1 MRVAVFDLGSTSFQ
15 LLVADAE
22 RDGGLTPVL
31 RDRVVLNL
39 GADVAAT
46 GRVRPE
52 AVERATQV
60 VRRFQNLAARVDVDE
75 TIPVATA
82 AFREAANRPEL
93 ASVLEDAIGTPIRI
107 LSGDLEVG
115 ATVAGIRS
123 SVVIDGDPWLA
134 FDLGGG
140 SLEVALV
147 EHGAVRWTET
157 FPLGAAWVTATMVES
172 DPIPR
177 TERRT
182 IKQAVRDQ
190 LEPARERSGA
200 PEDAPCIAAG
210 GTAGALARLLAAERW
225 PAPPAS
231 LNQFTVGVEAL
242 SDLARELAG
251 LDQTDRL
258 ALPGIDERRAEILP
272 AGALVLATALAVFGA
287 EATVHSEWG
296 LREGVIL
303 EEIGASPPASAVELR
318 AAAVD
323 RLARRWGPEAE
334 HQGWVRRHALD
345 LFDETRVLHEL
356 SDRDREL
363 LSYAATLHD
372 IGVRISPD
380 KSHRHGAYLVEHGGL
395 RGFSPQE
402 VATMA
407 SMIRFHRGAGW
418 PKPSYGPY
426 AGLDAR
432 EREAC
437 KILTGILR
445 IAHGL
450 GRADES
456 DVVRI
461 RAEHREGELLILV
474 SGSANPR
481 GAVAE
486 AEERAGVL
494 ERALDRTIRFEIV
507 PEGTLVTRPA

>member
-1 MRVAVFDLGSTSFQ
+1 VRVAVFDLGSTSFQ
-15 LLVADAE
+15 LLVADVE
-22 RDGGLTPVL
+22 PDGGLTPVL

-46 GRVRPE
+46 GRVQPE
-52 AVERATQV
+52 AVERAAQV
-60 VRRFQNLAARVDVDE
+60 VRRFRNLASRVDAGAV
-75 TIPVATA
+75 IPVATA

-93 ASVLEDAIGTPIRI
+93 ASVIEDAIGTPLRI
-107 LSGDLEVG
+107 LSGNLEVG

-123 SVVIDGDPWLA
+123 SVVIDADPWLA

-140 SLEVALV
+140 SLEIALV
-147 EHGAVRWTET
+147 GTEGVAWTET
-157 FPLGAAWVTATMVES
+157 FTLGAAWITATMVRG
-172 DPIPR
+172 DPMPR
-177 TERRT
+177 AERRA

-190 LEPARERSGA
+190 LAPARERSEA
-200 PEDAPCIAAG
+200 PDGAPCIAAG

-225 PAPPAS
+225 PTPPAS
-231 LNQFTVGVEAL
+231 LNQFEVGVDELA
-242 SDLARELAG
+242 DLARELADD
-251 LDQTDRL
+251 DQDERL

-272 AGALVLATALAVFGA
+272 AGALVLATALDVFGA
-287 EATVHSEWG
+287 EAAVHSEWG
-296 LREGVIL
+296 LREGVLL
-303 EEIGASPPASAVELR
+303 EEMGAPPPVSAADLRSASVA
-318 AAAVD
+318 

-334 HQGWVRRHALD
+334 HQGWVRNHALE
-345 LFDETRVLHEL
+345 LFDETRDLHGL
-356 SDRDREL
+356 TDRDREL
-363 LSYAATLHD
+363 LAYAATLHD

-418 PKPSYGPY
+418 PKPSYGPF
-426 AGLDAR
+426 AGLDPA

-437 KILTGILR
+437 QVLTGILR

-456 DVVRI
+456 DVAQI
-461 RAEHREGELLILV
+461 RARVRDGELLILV

-486 AEERAGVL
+486 ADERAGVL
-494 ERALDRTIRFEIV
+494 ERALDRRIRFEIV

>member
-60 VRRFQNLAARVDVDE
+60 VRRFRNLAARVDVDE

-93 ASVLEDAIGTPIRI
+93 ASVLEDAIGTPIRV

-123 SVVIDGDPWLA
+123 SVVIEGDPWLA

-172 DPIPR
+172 DPISR
-177 TERRT
+177 TERRM

-190 LEPARERSGA
+190 LEPAKERSRA
-200 PEDAPCIAAG
+200 PEGAPCIAAG

-231 LNQFTVGVEAL
+231 LNQFEVGVDAL
-242 SDLARELAG
+242 SDLARDLAG

-258 ALPGIDERRAEILP
+258 TLPGIDERRAEILP

-303 EEIGASPPASAVELR
+303 EEIGASPPASAAELR

-363 LSYAATLHD
+363 LSYAASLHD

-418 PKPSYGPY
+418 PKPSYAPY

>member
-1 MRVAVFDLGSTSFQ
+1 VRVAVFDLGSTSFQ
-15 LLVADAE
+15 LLVADVE
-22 RDGGLTPVL
+22 LDGGLTPVL

-46 GRVRPE
+46 GRVQPE
-52 AVERATQV
+52 AVERAARV
-60 VRRFQNLAARVDVDE
+60 VRRFRDLAGRAGAEEV
-75 TIPVATA
+75 IPVATA

-93 ASVLEDAIGTPIRI
+93 ASVIEDAIGTPLRI
-107 LSGDLEVG
+107 LSGNLEVG
-115 ATVAGIRS
+115 ATVAGIRA
-123 SVVIDGDPWLA
+123 SVVIDDDPWLA

-140 SLEVALV
+140 SLEIALV
-147 EHGAVRWTET
+147 EAGTVRWTET
-157 FPLGAAWVTATMVES
+157 FPLGAAWITASLVRE
-172 DPIPR
+172 DPMPR
-177 TERRT
+177 AERRA

-200 PEDAPCIAAG
+200 PGGSRSIAAG

-231 LNQFTVGVEAL
+231 LNQFAVGVEAL
-242 SDLARELAG
+242 ADLARELAT
-251 LDQTDRL
+251 LDEADRL
-258 ALPGIDERRAEILP
+258 ALPGIDERRARILP
-272 AGALVLATALAVFGA
+272 AGALVLATALTVFDA
-287 EATVHSEWG
+287 ESAVHSEWG
-296 LREGVIL
+296 LREGVLL
-303 EEIGASPPASAVELR
+303 EEIEAPPPRSPGDLRSASVG
-318 AAAVD
+318 

-334 HQGWVRRHALD
+334 HQGWVRAHALD
-345 LFDETRVLHEL
+345 LFDETRDLHTL

-363 LSYAATLHD
+363 LADAAILHD

-426 AGLDAR
+426 AGLDAS

-437 KILTGILR
+437 KVLTGILR

-450 GRADES
+450 GRAEGS
-456 DVVRI
+456 DVVQI
-461 RAEHREGELLILV
+461 RTERTGGELRILV
-474 SGSANPR
+474 SGSGNPQ

-494 ERALDRTIRFEIV
+494 ERALDRRIRFEVV
-507 PEGTLVTRPA
+507 PEETPVTRPA